1 MGLTRLGAVLVA
13 LVAGAALLVAPAAA
27 APERVTAT
35 QPPLVKGDPVF
46 DGRLVAGT
54 GHWDPAAVSL
64 AYQWLRAGQP
74 VPGATERTY
83 VPGLD
88 DLGRRIRVEVTATDA
103 AGESATSRSEPTDPV
118 RRASFVT
125 VEDVRLVGEAR
136 YGSTLRM
143 AGPRLRPR
151 PERVIRYW
159 MADGVGIAHAD
170 GRTYRIRPG
179 DVGTRVLGV
188 TVASRP
194 GYRKLESVTEARTVR
209 HRIDVRR
216 TVSYHVETR
225 GHVTASVADFRR
237 LAQQTYDDPR
247 GWRGAG
253 IAFRRVAHGGDF
265 TLVLAEASRVP
276 GFSSSC
282 SSSWSCRVGRF
293 VIINQTRWLHASPA
307 WNAAH
312 GTLRDYRHMVVNH
325 ETGHWLGLGHA
336 GCPRRGALAPVM
348 MQQSK
353 GLGGCRFN
361 PWPTGHEL
369 AGRTPH

>member
-1 MGLTRLGAVLVA
+1 
-13 LVAGAALLVAPAAA
+13 
-27 APERVTAT
+27 
-35 QPPLVKGDPVF
+35 
-46 DGRLVAGT
+46 
-54 GHWDPAAVSL
+54 
-64 AYQWLRAGQP
+64 
-74 VPGATERTY
+74 
-83 VPGLD
+83 
-88 DLGRRIRVEVTATDA
+88 
-103 AGESATSRSEPTDPV
+103 
-118 RRASFVT
+118 VT
-125 VEDVRLVGEAR
+125 VEDVALVGEAR

-159 MADGVGIAHAD
+159 MADGVGIAHAE

-188 TVASRP
+188 TVAARP

-216 TVSYHVETR
+216 TVTYHVETR
-225 GHVTASVADFRR
+225 GHVTASVASFKR

-253 IAFRRVAHGGDF
+253 IAFHRVARGGDF

-312 GTLRDYRHMVVNH
+312 GALRDYRHMVVNH

-336 GCPRRGALAPVM
+336 GCPRKGALAPVM